1 MELKVEVQ
9 NDAAELIIADTG
21 PGIRP
26 EDRAR
31 VLERFVRL
39 DSARAEP
46 GSGLGLSL
54 VAVVCRLHHA
64 DLALD
69 DNHPGLRAT
78 LRFPRIEL

>member
-1 MELKVEVQ
+1 MDLQVEVH
-9 NDAAELIIADTG
+9 NDAAQLIVADTG
-21 PGIRP
+21 PGIRA

-31 VLERFVRL
+31 VMERFVRL

-64 DLALD
+64 SLALD

-78 LRFPRIEL
+78 LRFPRSAL